1 VKEDENPFA
10 SPLSSPVLPL
20 NDAPVSFPRRAVLGS
35 LLVMVPWPMLG
46 IAACLGL
53 SLFEKSSEAI
63 FMFGS
68 VTMIFL
74 FPLAFVV
81 SSEWIYG
88 TLIGI
93 VWLLVLFLPLCFGK
107 KSLHPRLHVELVL
120 VCQSLFSAI
129 QAGLGFL
136 VILGKQC

>member
-1 VKEDENPFA
+1 MLVAELTQSTRKGNELVKEDNNPFA
-10 SPLSSPVLPL
+10 SPLSSSIPPL
-20 NDAPVSFPRRAVLGS
+20 NDTPVTFPRRPLLGS
-35 LLVMVPWPMLG
+35 LLVMVSWPMLG
-46 IAACLGL
+46 IAVCWGL
-53 SLFEKSSEAI
+53 SLFEKPSEAI

-74 FPLAFVV
+74 FPLAFAV

-107 KSLHPRLHVELVL
+107 RIPSPQIPCSASVSLPIAV
-120 VCQSLFSAI
+120 
-129 QAGLGFL
+129 
-136 VILGKQC
+136 